1 MNRSTKLKAYS
12 FSHKNTSLEDR
23 DALAFSAEEV
33 ARFVAAVRENLD
45 SESAVISTCNRTE
58 FYLFGPDETTR
69 WTQVGEVVAQIKDLD
84 VQAIPRPHAFE
95 EGDAAK
101 HLFRVATSLESIALG
116 ENQILAQLKDA
127 HEMLL
132 AQPIKSPALDRLFQY
147 AVRCGKETRTQ
158 TGLCEGT
165 VSISSVAVQLAE
177 KIFGDF
183 SKREVLFVGAG
194 ETAEKAAA
202 HFQGAGARKF
212 VVVNRSQQA
221 GEAFARQL
229 GGVYRPLDDIAEAC
243 AHADIVLVAT
253 GAQEHLVTKK
263 IFKKVMRERHH
274 SSIFLIDISNPRN
287 IDPAVGKMSGVF
299 LYNMDDLQ
307 SVVAT
312 NLDAR
317 RQEIPAVEDIIA
329 HFVAE
334 WDNWF
339 QSLQVTPTIATL
351 AKYFDAIR
359 EQEIDRQGSSI
370 ADEDRAMLDEFSRGL
385 VKKLLHNP
393 IMYLRSSVQ
402 NDSLKADDLRVVR
415 SLYNLQDFK
424 EGPDED

>member
-1 MNRSTKLKAYS
+1 MSRNRTLKAYS

-23 DALAFSAEEV
+23 DALAFSSEDV
-33 ARFVAAVRENLD
+33 ARFVEEVREHLA
-45 SESAVISTCNRTE
+45 SEGAVISTCNRTE
-58 FYLFGPDETTR
+58 FYVFGPEDKTE
-69 WTQVGEVVAQIKDLD
+69 WAHVGEVIGRIKQID
-84 VQAIPRPHAFE
+84 ATSMPRPDRFE
-95 EGDAAK
+95 ENSAAQ
-101 HLFRVATSLESIALG
+101 HIFRVATSLESIALG

-127 HEMLL
+127 HETLL

-147 AVRCGKETRTQ
+147 AVRCGKEVRTH

-212 VVVNRSQQA
+212 VVVNRSPDK
-221 GEAFARQL
+221 GKAFARQL
-229 GGVYRPLDDIAEAC
+229 GGVYRPLDDLAEAC

-253 GAQEHLVTKK
+253 GAQQHLITKK
-263 IFKKVMRERHH
+263 DFKKVMRERQH
-274 SSIFLIDISNPRN
+274 SAIFLIDISNPRN

-317 RQEIPAVEDIIA
+317 RQEIPSAEKIVA
-329 HFVAE
+329 HFITE

-351 AKYFDAIR
+351 AKYFDAVR
-359 EQEIDRQGSSI
+359 EQELDRHGGSSE
-370 ADEDRAMLDEFSRGL
+370 DDRAMLEEFSKGL
-385 VKKLLHNP
+385 VKKLLHHP

-402 NDSLKADDLRVVR
+402 NDSLKAEDLRVVR
-415 SLYNLQDFK
+415 SLYNLTDFE